1 MFFFL
6 LENEEGVKGHLGL
19 LRKFIHFLGV
29 TRPLDCMKKLS
40 RLFISLLF
48 QTWPELREGGEGAEL
63 EALADP
69 GVEMP

>member
-6 LENEEGVKGHLGL
+6 LENEEGVKGRLGL
-19 LRKFIHFLGV
+19 LRKFIRFLGV
-29 TRPLDCMKKLS
+29 TCPLDCMKKLS

-48 QTWPELREGGEGAEL
+48 QTWPELREGREGAEL
-63 EALADP
+63 AALADP